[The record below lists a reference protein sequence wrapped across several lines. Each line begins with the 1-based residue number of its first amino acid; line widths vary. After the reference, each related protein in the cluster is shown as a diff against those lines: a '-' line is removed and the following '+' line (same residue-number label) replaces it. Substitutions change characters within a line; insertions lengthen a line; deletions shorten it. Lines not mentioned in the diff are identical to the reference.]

1 MPAEIT
7 RIKICGLRGADAAVA
22 ASNAGA
28 DFLGFNFVEGVRR
41 QLHPDQGAQ
50 IVAGYKR
57 DRDDSNTP
65 GLVGLFRNQNAS
77 WVNET
82 SASAG
87 LDYVQLCGDEDDDY
101 IAQMQLP
108 IFRQVRVKQGTIAIE
123 LAKIVTPHLEADR
136 IVILDHY
143 SEVSHGG
150 SGLSFD
156 WAAAEGVANR
166 DRVMLAGGLNPEN
179 VGSAIAQLSPW
190 GVDVSSG
197 VETEGVKDPDRIR
210 AFISAVQNA

>member
-50 IVAGYKR
+50 IVAEYKR

-108 IFRQVRVKQGTIAIE
+108 IFRQVRHGLAYLLNSAIPFGLCVLVHVEVVVIKTLKASFRSSAGTTPLTSASS
-123 LAKIVTPHLEADR
+123 AKAATPP
-136 IVILDHY
+136 
-143 SEVSHGG
+143 SHG
-150 SGLSFD
+150 
-156 WAAAEGVANR
+156 
-166 DRVMLAGGLNPEN
+166 
-179 VGSAIAQLSPW
+179 
-190 GVDVSSG
+190 
-197 VETEGVKDPDRIR
+197 
-210 AFISAVQNA
+210 